1 MKGKTN
7 FQLKI
12 TRLILMQKRL
22 FYKKSFILIFVLISL
37 FSFAMFISSKNNGSL
52 IKIALYADFSKEN
65 AGKTICTELLKNNNT
80 FSLISYTLF
89 TTKQEAVSSV
99 DTEQNDASWIFLENI
114 DEFIAKNAQEEMIGK
129 AVNIYQK
136 NDSIK
141 LSFAK
146 EILYSKLFSEF
157 STFAYKSF
165 LRNRFFFNN
174 NFSEENADEIYE
186 NFINKNSL
194 FKIKKT
200 GISKDINFLLS
211 PLRGLLCLFVMI
223 CAFTGTIYH
232 IEDKK
237 RGQTLFFTKQVVIF
251 DGSLIMIFLLI
262 LFKIYT
268 TLLFELFAVILF
280 SISLYHFTDI
290 LAGLTKSTEYFVCLI
305 PVLII
310 LSLIFTPVFLNLSI
324 FKPIQMLFPS
334 YYYLTSVYYPKNFI
348 PFVVYTIILCSIN
361 CFQKSHPLA

>member
-80 FSLISYTLF
+80 FSLINYTLF

-136 NDSIK
+136 NDSSK
-141 LSFAK
+141 VSYEK
-146 EILYSKLFSEF
+146 ESLDSK
-157 STFAYKSF
+157 
-165 LRNRFFFNN
+165 
-174 NFSEENADEIYE
+174 
-186 NFINKNSL
+186 
-194 FKIKKT
+194 
-200 GISKDINFLLS
+200 
-211 PLRGLLCLFVMI
+211 
-223 CAFTGTIYH
+223 
-232 IEDKK
+232 
-237 RGQTLFFTKQVVIF
+237 
-251 DGSLIMIFLLI
+251 
-262 LFKIYT
+262 
-268 TLLFELFAVILF
+268 
-280 SISLYHFTDI
+280 
-290 LAGLTKSTEYFVCLI
+290 
-305 PVLII
+305 
-310 LSLIFTPVFLNLSI
+310 
-324 FKPIQMLFPS
+324 
-334 YYYLTSVYYPKNFI
+334 
-348 PFVVYTIILCSIN
+348 
-361 CFQKSHPLA
+361 